1 MSDTLRRVQML
12 VLSGDYLI
20 SGHGF
25 NELDKDGILAGE
37 AIAGNAAAVAIEDY
51 PDRARGPSVLCL
63 QHDGGGRPI
72 HVVWGIPEGRRRP
85 AVLVTAYRPDPAQ
98 WDEDFKRRLIR

>member
-1 MSDTLRRVQML
+1 MSETLRRVQTL
-12 VLSGDYLI
+12 VLAGDYLI

-25 NELDKDGILAGE
+25 NELDKDGILAGD
-37 AIAGNAAAVAIEDY
+37 AITGIATAVAVEDY

-63 QHDGGGRPI
+63 QHDGDRHPI

-98 WDEDFKRRLIR
+98 WDKDFNQRLIR